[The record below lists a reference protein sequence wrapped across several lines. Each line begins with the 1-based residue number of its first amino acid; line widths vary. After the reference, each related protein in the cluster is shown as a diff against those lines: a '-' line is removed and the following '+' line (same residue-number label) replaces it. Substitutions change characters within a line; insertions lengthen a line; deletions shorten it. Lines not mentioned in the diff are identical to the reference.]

1 MAAVHLSVAFHLLCA
16 TCLLEVSQSVIF
28 LKIRLW
34 LLKGT
39 TFNVKMNVL
48 HFQFG
53 KLQVSI
59 WNMQNTISN
68 QCDYY
73 YCVVIV
79 IVIN

>member
-39 TFNVKMNVL
+39 TFNMKMNVL

-53 KLQVSI
+53 KL
-59 WNMQNTISN
+59 
-68 QCDYY
+68 
-73 YCVVIV
+73 
-79 IVIN
+79 